1 MKVFS
6 VYGLRPK
13 NVARINSGELLVEKA
28 GYQPAYK
35 EIAQMIASGDRFQ
48 KAREFQYKNEQ
59 EIDESVKHVDTYDK
73 DVFEMIDENRK
84 ITAQLVSERQAFEE
98 KRRKEAFE
106 KEKEAIIEE
115 YEQSKAPA
123 AAPTKATE

>member
-35 EIAQMIASGDRFQ
+35 EIAQMIASFLL
-48 KAREFQYKNEQ
+48 F
-59 EIDESVKHVDTYDK
+59 S
-73 DVFEMIDENRK
+73 
-84 ITAQLVSERQAFEE
+84 
-98 KRRKEAFE
+98 
-106 KEKEAIIEE
+106 
-115 YEQSKAPA
+115 SKACLSE
-123 AAPTKATE
+123 TN